1 MPGRFRTSVDRVQ
14 KYEAKTRTE
23 RVKQIGDDVR
33 QASLVRHGAKQ
44 AELASF
50 ELQAKE
56 CIDGLGVS
64 TPLYIAY
71 LNYCREIW
79 KKWNTYGGAVLKKE
93 TEAIIAKWAARDLD
107 PTVMRKLRRDLISV
121 S

>member
-1 MPGRFRTSVDRVQ
+1 MPGRFRTNVDRVQ
-14 KYEAKTRTE
+14 KYEVKTRTD

-33 QASLVRHGAKQ
+33 QAALVRHSAKQ
-44 AELASF
+44 AELANF

-56 CIDGLGVS
+56 AIDGLGVS
-64 TPLYIAY
+64 SPLYVAY

-79 KKWNTYGGAVLKKE
+79 KKWNTYGGGVLKKE

-107 PTVMRKLRRDLISV
+107 PTLLRKLRKDLISV
-121 S
+121 T